1 VFHGQGELKTS
12 SKNQSISLFKT
23 GYHEVSMHLYG
34 FDKGIYR
41 LTLGIIPRARRKGC
55 FFSSIGGGVLF
66 FSSAGE
72 VILFSSAG
80 GVPALLKS
88 SPSTKSSEPPK
99 EDLILLLSLESFAA
113 GEMPF
118 SPEPPAELGVLA
130 TDLPAPLLFSGEAT
144 SFPIL

>member
-1 VFHGQGELKTS
+1 
-12 SKNQSISLFKT
+12 
-23 GYHEVSMHLYG
+23 
-34 FDKGIYR
+34 
-41 LTLGIIPRARRKGC
+41 
-55 FFSSIGGGVLF
+55 
-66 FSSAGE
+66 
-72 VILFSSAG
+72 VILFSSA

-88 SPSTKSSEPPK
+88 SPRTKSSEPPK